1 MNPAPEA
8 RKDILYRPSRL
19 YRTPVEGPI
28 WPVSYFV
35 RAPGSLR
42 RLGTQSKSVKT
53 VDLSQSA
60 LSAGAERSDRRA
72 LRARWWQLCALRAA
86 CCSRRHLGRCGSSCA
101 GSMHVVGCMSAA
113 PQPPWTGA
121 SCVVA
126 QKAAISARL
135 AEDGSTNCRARK
147 GHPRP
152 AETPARKAP
161 HLRAGSTR
169 RVGSGRA
176 RTAREWGQGGRA
188 DISIVDTSAA
198 AAEGDILNTQQP

>member
-1 MNPAPEA
+1 MRGICPQLILEA
-8 RKDILYRPSRL
+8 HKDILYRPSRL

-72 LRARWWQLCALRAA
+72 LRARWWRPAAVGGTSVAVARAA
-86 CCSRRHLGRCGSSCA
+86 LDPC
-101 GSMHVVGCMSAA
+101 MVGCMSAA

-135 AEDGSTNCRARK
+135 AEDGSANCRARK

-152 AETPARKAP
+152 AETPESTTPTSRERAARRK
-161 HLRAGSTR
+161 
-169 RVGSGRA
+169 RA
-176 RTAREWGQGGRA
+176 REDGAGMGVRRSRWLLHTRYTTRA
-188 DISIVDTSAA
+188 LPLQRAIY
-198 AAEGDILNTQQP
+198 

>member
-1 MNPAPEA
+1 VRGICPQLNHQAH
-8 RKDILYRPSRL
+8 KDKLYRPSRL

-72 LRARWWQLCALRAA
+72 TESSHAQPCPLRAA

-101 GSMHVVGCMSAA
+101 GSMHGGVHVRRAAASMDGGVVRR
-113 PQPPWTGA
+113 GA
-121 SCVVA
+121 EGGDPR
-126 QKAAISARL
+126 AI
-135 AEDGSTNCRARK
+135 GW
-147 GHPRP
+147 
-152 AETPARKAP
+152 
-161 HLRAGSTR
+161 
-169 RVGSGRA
+169 GRA
-176 RTAREWGQGGRA
+176 RELQSPKGASGAPRRHQHGKHHTYEQGARGASEAGGRGRRGNGGKA
-188 DISIVDTSAA
+188 VALAA
-198 AAEGDILNTQQP
+198 PYTTRALPLQRAIY